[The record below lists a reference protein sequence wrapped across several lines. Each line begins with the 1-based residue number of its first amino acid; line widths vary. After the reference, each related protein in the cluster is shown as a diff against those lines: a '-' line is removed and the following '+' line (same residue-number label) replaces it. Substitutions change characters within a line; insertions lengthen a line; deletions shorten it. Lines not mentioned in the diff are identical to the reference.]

1 MHGLHYLADYLVL
14 IWHMSIV
21 ILLLSSKLVPSVD

>member
-21 ILLLSSKLVPSVD
+21 ILLLSSKVPSVD